1 MADAQ
6 RAFNPPTRHH
16 APFPPPHRRVALSPP
31 SPCRPLAVSQS
42 LLTVSKLCTIH
53 SCKGVYETFTH
64 KNFSKDQSMTRHLPK
79 LLLILTL
86 AIVTPLAAH
95 ETYSI
100 RRALVSRN
108 YGLALA
114 LTKKEFAGVRS
125 GGEAANLIR
134 TIIVSAPANQI
145 APLVTTAVETSPQ
158 FGQDII
164 RAAVEGAPPSERA
177 AILTSAYYVLS
188 HNSNTS
194 SDLLEYIDALRQ
206 GNVPIY
212 NQGTTPWFNPG
223 ASVGHAG
230 SR

>member
-1 MADAQ
+1 
-6 RAFNPPTRHH
+6 
-16 APFPPPHRRVALSPP
+16 
-31 SPCRPLAVSQS
+31 
-42 LLTVSKLCTIH
+42 
-53 SCKGVYETFTH
+53 
-64 KNFSKDQSMTRHLPK
+64 MTRHLPK

-177 AILTSAYYVLS
+177 AILTSAYYAMS
-188 HNSNTS
+188 QNSNTS